1 VQKIAQLKRQAVEH
15 LDRYFSGTESAAD
28 LHAWALAQSLFA
40 NPKELDNSEDW
51 LVSNALALM
60 IALGEKTQD
69 RTTGEEA
76 LREAQQFLTG
86 EKPFPE
92 ESWPI
97 GLGGRKFAGQSS

>member
-1 VQKIAQLKRQAVEH
+1 VRKIARLKRQAVAH
-15 LDRYFSGTESAAD
+15 IDRYFSGAESAAD
-28 LHAWALAQSLFA
+28 LRVWALAQPLFA

-60 IALGEKTQD
+60 AALGEEVQD
-69 RTTGEEA
+69 RTLKEEA
-76 LREAQQFLTG
+76 LREARQFLTG

-92 ESWPI
+92 EYWPV